1 MDSKQNQQFGKLCDK
16 NMGNYQI
23 LVLFK
28 TLIDLVIKINI
39 ILVLCK
45 HYIKISYF
53 KHSLNFITPQLTH
66 VFYRN

>member
-28 TLIDLVIKINI
+28 KLIDLVIKINI

-53 KHSLNFITPQLTH
+53 KHSLNSITPQLTH

>member
-28 TLIDLVIKINI
+28 TLIDLVI
-39 ILVLCK
+39 
-45 HYIKISYF
+45 
-53 KHSLNFITPQLTH
+53 
-66 VFYRN
+66 